1 MAVTAGRRRGPDIV
15 VPVVEADS
23 RYRVRVRRRWHA
35 RTSGVG
41 LNSFVREWSATK
53 WEGRHG
59 LMQETVRSP
68 RFTLIFYLLL
78 AFLFRF
84 TDGSSRIERSRSCY
98 DRSEF

>member
-15 VPVVEADS
+15 IPVVEADS
-23 RYRVRVRRRWHA
+23 QYRVRVRRRWHA

-59 LMQETVRSP
+59 LMQVNNDTHGFPVAKKG
-68 RFTLIFYLLL
+68 II
-78 AFLFRF
+78 
-84 TDGSSRIERSRSCY
+84 G
-98 DRSEF
+98 